1 MDTWMQEKTLKM
13 EIVYNDQ
20 VNVAAR
26 CLQAGLNRGRM
37 SSLHSALDDIWDG
50 SNIGR
55 HFVVAAVEGDVFIGC
70 ATFSRR
76 SKLVQVFVKEEHRRK
91 GIGSRLITALE
102 EVTGVPRQ
110 TYTSRPDEE
119 TVPFFDK
126 NHVMSDPSDG
136 GYPLSKEETTRI
148 LENPYEAAKIIR
160 KKRREYRRNW
170 LERISKK

>member
-1 MDTWMQEKTLKM
+1 M

-20 VNVAAR
+20 VKVAAR

-55 HFVVAAVEGDVFIGC
+55 HFVVAAVEGDEFIGC
-70 ATFSRR
+70 ATYSRR
-76 SKLVQVFVKEEHRRK
+76 SKMVQVFVKEEHRRK
-91 GIGSRLITALE
+91 GIGSKLITSLE

-110 TYTSRPDEE
+110 LYVARPDKDTE
-119 TVPFFDK
+119 PFFDK
-126 NHVMSDPSDG
+126 NYVMSDPSDG
-136 GYPLSKEETTRI
+136 GYPLSNEETTRI

>member
-1 MDTWMQEKTLKM
+1 M

-20 VNVAAR
+20 VKVAAR

-50 SNIGR
+50 SNVGR
-55 HFVVAAVEGDVFIGC
+55 HFVVAAVDDDEFIGC
-70 ATFSRR
+70 AVYSRR
-76 SKLVQVFVKEEHRRK
+76 SKMVQVFVKEEHRRK
-91 GIGSRLITALE
+91 GIGSKLIASLE

-110 TYTSRPDEE
+110 LYIARPDKDIE
-119 TVPFFDK
+119 PFFDK
-126 NHVMSDPSDG
+126 NYVMSDPSDG

-170 LERISKK
+170 LDRISKK

>member
-1 MDTWMQEKTLKM
+1 M

-102 EVTGVPRQ
+102 EVTGVSRQ

-126 NHVMSDPSDG
+126 NHVMSFDG
-136 GYPLSKEETTRI
+136 GCVPLTREETDRI
-148 LENPYEAAKIIR
+148 IENPYEAAKIIR

-170 LERISKK
+170 LDRISKK